1 MAHGDL
7 ETGRPAGR
15 PRAGSAIAAA
25 RARTLAAQGVKARGR
40 GPLVSPA
47 PVDPHHP
54 YHVIHGG
61 YTVLVAGPDG
71 LLDGTGR
78 QGLFDQDTRVLSRW
92 RLALDGEPP
101 GYVSSCAAETDRWSG
116 HLRIVRRGDAVG
128 PALPQDTVEVWVSRR
143 VGSGLREALLVENHG
158 MTRVTTRLTLEL
170 GADFRDIME
179 IEGAGSLEGDTRVR
193 WEAPAL
199 RFEHQASHDGK
210 VARRA
215 LRVRLVESTSP
226 VEVEVGDGS
235 DSATLAFD
243 LDLPPHGSWTASF
256 LYEPGDG
263 VRWHGPPP
271 VLPGG
276 GDRRDRARA
285 DWHRVRTHLACGNAV
300 VEGAFERAADDL
312 FALRNWPLDV
322 GPDAWVPNAGI
333 PAYTGLFGRDILT
346 AGWQAAILGP
356 EPLRGALARI
366 AERQSREDDPFRDA
380 EPGKLIH
387 EARRGLLSELG
398 ILPQAAYYGTQTT
411 SAMFVVTLSEYWHWT
426 GDTDA
431 LRLYRDVCLDALAW
445 AARYGDRDGDGFLEY
460 EKRSPRGLK
469 NHAWKDSDEAIRYPD
484 GTLVPNPIATA
495 EEQAYHAVALE
506 RMAEILTALGEPGR
520 ARDFVER
527 ARWLAK
533 RIDEAFWCEEDG
545 FYAMALDP
553 EKRPVRS
560 IGSNAG
566 HVLACGI
573 APPGRA
579 RRVADRLL
587 APDLFSG
594 WGVRTLSAK
603 HPSYNPYAYHLGTV
617 WPVENATFALGF
629 KRYGLDDHAERLAT
643 AQLEAAGHFR
653 AFRLPELLG
662 GHERERAVTPTLYP
676 RANSPQ
682 AWSASAAVQL
692 VQALLGLYPLAPA
705 RVLALVRPRLPAWL
719 PELQLTGLRVGDAV
733 ISLRFWLDRRGRTR
747 HEVTHR
753 EGTLHVT
760 AAPPPNPDGAL
771 TRRESLA
778 TFAMRHAPGP
788 SARLARV
795 AMGLG

>member
-1 MAHGDL
+1 MAR
-7 ETGRPAGR
+7 TGRAGFR
-15 PRAGSAIAAA
+15 SGRMDVAG
-25 RARTLAAQGVKARGR
+25 LPVPR
-40 GPLVSPA
+40 GPQVSPA

-71 LLDGTGR
+71 LIEGTGR
-78 QGLFDQDTRVLSRW
+78 EGLFDQDTRVLSRW
-92 RLALDGEPP
+92 LVRLDGERP

-116 HLRIVRRGDAVG
+116 HLRIVRRGNAEG
-128 PALPQDTVEVWVSRR
+128 PLLPQDTVELWVSRR
-143 VGSGLREALLVENHG
+143 VGAGLAEQLLVENHG
-158 MTRVTTRLTLEL
+158 MTRFVSRLSLEL

-179 IEGAGSLEGDTRVR
+179 VEGAGHHDGETTLR
-193 WEAPAL
+193 WEEPEL
-199 RFEHQASHDGK
+199 LLEHRAHHDGRT
-210 VARRA
+210 AERA
-215 LRVRLVESTSP
+215 LRVRVESSTTP
-226 VEVEVGDGS
+226 VEVEVGEA
-235 DSATLAFD
+235 SATLSFP
-243 LDLPPHGSWTASF
+243 LDLPPHGRWTAELVF
-256 LYEPGDG
+256 EPWDG
-263 VRWHGPPP
+263 HRWRRPLRR
-271 VLPGG
+271 LPGG

-285 DWHRVRTHLACGNAV
+285 DWHRVRTRLACANTV

-333 PAYTGLFGRDILT
+333 PAYTGLFGRDVLT

-366 AERQSREDDPFRDA
+366 AERQSRDDDPFRDA

-387 EARRGLLSELG
+387 ESRRGPLAELE

-431 LRLYRDVCLDALAW
+431 LRLYRDVALGALDW
-445 AARYGDRDGDGFLEY
+445 AAHYGDRDGDGFLEY
-460 EKRSPRGLK
+460 EKRSPHGLK

-484 GTLVPNPIATA
+484 GTLVPNPVATV

-506 RMAEILTALGEPGR
+506 RMAEILFVLGDRNR
-520 ARDFVER
+520 AREFGEK
-527 ARWLAK
+527 ARHLAR

-553 EKRPVRS
+553 DKRPVRS
-560 IGSNAG
+560 IGSNPG

-573 APPGRA
+573 VPPGRA

-587 APDLFSG
+587 SPELFTG

-629 KRYGLDDHAERLAT
+629 KRYGLDEHAERLAS
-643 AQLEAAGHFR
+643 AQLDAAGHFR

-662 GHERERAVTPTLYP
+662 GHDRYLAVTPTLYP

-692 VQALLGLYPLAPA
+692 VQAFLGLYPFAPA
-705 RVLALVRPRLPAWL
+705 RTLALVRPSLPEWL
-719 PELQLTGLRVGDAV
+719 PELRLFGLRVGDARV
-733 ISLRFWLDRRGRTR
+733 SLRFFRDRRGKTK
-747 HEVTHR
+747 HEVLSR
-753 EGTLHVT
+753 EGTLHVVAT
-760 AAPPPNPDGAL
+760 PPPNADGAL
-771 TRRESLA
+771 DRWESA
-778 TFAMRHAPGP
+778 AAFVVRHAPGR
-788 SARLARV
+788 SARLARL